1 MSWFHKLLP
10 SSLRW
15 SGGQKKDIPQGL
27 WSRCPNCEKM
37 LFNTELERQH
47 KVCTHCDYHFPLS
60 SHQRSQQLLSK
71 VYSNLFENVE
81 PCDPLKFKDTKKYK
95 DRLKQS
101 SASSSSSEAL
111 TCYHGCIES
120 IDVILAAFDF
130 HYIGGSMGSVVGE
143 RFVLACEKAIELQIP
158 FICVATSGGAR
169 MQESLHSLMQMSKTA
184 QAVAQ
189 LDLMKIPYIVIQAS
203 PCMGG
208 VSASL
213 ASLGDV
219 TIAEPQALIGFAGPR
234 VISQTVR
241 EKLPENFQR
250 SEVLLEKG
258 AIDMIVHRKDLK
270 DRLFHL
276 LNSLIYYK
284 VS

>member
-101 SASSSSSEAL
+101 SASSSSSEAPRL
-111 TCYHGCIES
+111 PGGRPNLLLLPGLCFPPDSPNQHG
-120 IDVILAAFDF
+120 
-130 HYIGGSMGSVVGE
+130 
-143 RFVLACEKAIELQIP
+143 K
-158 FICVATSGGAR
+158 
-169 MQESLHSLMQMSKTA
+169 
-184 QAVAQ
+184 
-189 LDLMKIPYIVIQAS
+189 
-203 PCMGG
+203 
-208 VSASL
+208 
-213 ASLGDV
+213 
-219 TIAEPQALIGFAGPR
+219 
-234 VISQTVR
+234 
-241 EKLPENFQR
+241 
-250 SEVLLEKG
+250 SE
-258 AIDMIVHRKDLK
+258 
-270 DRLFHL
+270 
-276 LNSLIYYK
+276 
-284 VS
+284 